1 MNENKVIEES
11 AEVVDEAE
19 EITEEEIEDTAEESD
34 EDFDFEYD
42 DEGNIIVPED
52 EYDEGEEDN
61 SSEDEDAESEE
72 EAEEETEEETSSVE
86 EENSPSSTA
95 EAVPLP
101 HEGEGKTGE
110 GEDERDAEI
119 ARLRKELEDYKSD
132 TKAAIKKLGGTS
144 DDPLDDL
151 ERMAAETEGKSLDKY
166 RADRASEKRIADA
179 QALIRNQ
186 QAETIFA
193 ADLAELHANYPE
205 TRKYKH
211 VREMPVKIL
220 HDFAKARN
228 AGFTAKKAYAAA
240 IADENGNTGATAVE
254 KQAQHDSK
262 AHLKSSV
269 PKSSKDTSI
278 SLSKKEL
285 AEARNIFPDKSDKEL
300 QELYKPI
307 KTMLGKEN

>member
-1 MNENKVIEES
+1 MNENEVIEES

-52 EYDEGEEDN
+52 EYDEGEEEEDN

-72 EAEEETEEETSSVE
+72 EEAEGEETSTEQDVE
-86 EENSPSSTA
+86 TPEGETA
-95 EAVPLP
+95 ENTSPT
-101 HEGEGKTGE
+101 EGE
-110 GEDERDAEI
+110 EDERDAEI

-269 PKSSKDTSI
+269 PKSSKDTGVKMTRS
-278 SLSKKEL
+278 EL
-285 AEARNIFPDKSDKEL
+285 AEYREYFPELSDKEIND
-300 QELYKPI
+300 LYK
-307 KTMLGKEN
+307 KANK